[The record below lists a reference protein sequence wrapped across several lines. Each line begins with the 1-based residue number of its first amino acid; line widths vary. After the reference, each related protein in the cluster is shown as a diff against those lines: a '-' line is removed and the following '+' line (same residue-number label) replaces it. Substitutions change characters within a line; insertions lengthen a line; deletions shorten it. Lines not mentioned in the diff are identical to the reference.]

1 MGKKLTQNT
10 FDEKL
15 LTKDTGLQAEIL
27 CRGPPYDWNFYGFK
41 EYGGEKMD
49 DIPNKIWVDGKSY
62 EVTKEVYEVYIK
74 YGRKM
79 RYFEYDLSA
88 TRSCC

>member
-1 MGKKLTQNT
+1 
-10 FDEKL
+10 
-15 LTKDTGLQAEIL
+15 
-27 CRGPPYDWNFYGFK
+27 
-41 EYGGEKMD
+41 MD
-49 DIPNKIWVDGKSY
+49 DTPNKIWVDGKSY